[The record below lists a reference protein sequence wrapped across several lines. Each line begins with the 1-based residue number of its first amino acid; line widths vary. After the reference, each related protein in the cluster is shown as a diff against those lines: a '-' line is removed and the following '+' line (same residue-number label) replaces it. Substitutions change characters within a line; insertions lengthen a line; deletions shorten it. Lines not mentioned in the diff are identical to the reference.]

1 MSAYGC
7 DWVETPGFDR
17 VAEEGLL
24 FTRAYTPNAKCAPSR
39 ASVLT
44 GRNSWQL
51 EEAANHWCY
60 FPAKFRVYT
69 EVLAEHGY
77 HVGSTGK
84 GWAPG
89 IAETE
94 DGEPRHLAGPPYHGN
109 RTRPPAKH
117 ISNKDYAANFEDF
130 LDDRSGDEPFCFWYG
145 AHEPHRRYEHK
156 AGVQKGGKELS
167 EIDRV
172 PDIWPDRETVRHDM
186 LDYAF
191 EIERFDAHLLRMLN
205 ELEARGELENTLVIV
220 TADNGMPFPRVKG
233 QKFEHSNHMPLAIM
247 WPAGI
252 ENPGRVIEDYVS
264 FIDFAPTF
272 VEVAGLDW
280 SETGMHATPGRSLT
294 DIFESEK
301 AGRVNP
307 ERDHVLIGKERH
319 DIGRPEDRGYPVR
332 GIVADDVL
340 YLKNFEP
347 DRWPAGHAETGYLN
361 CDASPTK
368 TLILENR
375 TAPGMGR
382 FWELSFGKRP
392 TEQLYRLRRDPHCI
406 NNLAE
411 APRYA
416 GLKERLRKR
425 LFEKLEE
432 QGDPRMHG
440 NGEVFDN
447 YPYANE
453 SDRNFYERFMAGEL
467 DRGAAGWVNPSDF
480 EDEPLD

>member
-1 MSAYGC
+1 
-7 DWVETPGFDR
+7 
-17 VAEEGLL
+17 
-24 FTRAYTPNAKCAPSR
+24 
-39 ASVLT
+39 
-44 GRNSWQL
+44 
-51 EEAANHWCY
+51 
-60 FPAKFRVYT
+60 
-69 EVLAEHGY
+69 
-77 HVGSTGK
+77 
-84 GWAPG
+84 
-89 IAETE
+89 
-94 DGEPRHLAGPPYHGN
+94 
-109 RTRPPAKH
+109 
-117 ISNKDYAANFEDF
+117 
-130 LDDRSGDEPFCFWYG
+130 
-145 AHEPHRRYEHK
+145 
-156 AGVQKGGKELS
+156 
-167 EIDRV
+167 
-172 PDIWPDRETVRHDM
+172 
-186 LDYAF
+186 
-191 EIERFDAHLLRMLN
+191 
-205 ELEARGELENTLVIV
+205 
-220 TADNGMPFPRVKG
+220 
-233 QKFEHSNHMPLAIM
+233 
-247 WPAGI
+247 
-252 ENPGRVIEDYVS
+252 
-264 FIDFAPTF
+264 
-272 VEVAGLDW
+272 
-280 SETGMHATPGRSLT
+280 MHATPGRSLT
-294 DIFESEK
+294 DIFESQK

-347 DRWPAGHAETGYLN
+347 DRWPAGHPETGYLN